1 VNAVPAFVWLIAL
14 PFVGAPLAYFS
25 RRRWVIFGIIG
36 ALWLIFGLQLLQPGS
51 NHYRVGEV
59 GLGLDGA
66 GVLLAGLA
74 LTMGTLIGVYASA
87 YLKHE
92 AGRARDRHDALLLI
106 LIGALLGLGCATDLF
121 NLWLWL
127 ELLSG
132 SAWML
137 VAFHGNRPAALEAT
151 VKYVTQSMVG
161 SALSLI
167 GVALTLWQAGSLD
180 LAQISTAGVSPLLLA
195 AGGFFVIGMGVKAA
209 LVPLHTWL
217 PDAHSQAPS
226 GVSALL
232 SGIVVE
238 AALVALLRSLGA
250 LAGVSFSW
258 GTLLIGCGCLN
269 LIIGNLMALRQSE
282 IKRMLAYSSVAQVGY
297 MLIGFGITALSGDP
311 GGAQGAF
318 FHLITHALLKG
329 LAFLAAGVMAVG
341 LVRPLTLADLSGG
354 AKRAPLAALAL
365 SVAVLGLGGLPPLA
379 GFMSKWQIF
388 VSGFAGSPGWVQA
401 VVIFAAL
408 NSVLS
413 LVYYAPVA
421 LALYRQGDLTTTGT
435 ASTMTA
441 QPVGFSLPLLV
452 MLLVSL
458 LLGLVPGLME
468 TITGEAGAVLGSL
481 WAR

>member
-1 VNAVPAFVWLIAL
+1 MNAVPAFVWLIAL

-25 RRRWVIFGIIG
+25 RRRWVTFGIIT
-36 ALWLIFGLQLLQPGS
+36 ALWVIFGLQLLRPGS

-74 LTMGTLIGVYASA
+74 LALGTLIGVYSSP
-87 YLKHE
+87 YLNHE
-92 AGRARDRHDALLLI
+92 SGRARDRHDALLLI

-137 VAFHGNRPAALEAT
+137 VAFHGSRPGALEST

-161 SALSLI
+161 SALALI
-167 GVALTLWQAGSLD
+167 GVTLTLWQVGSLD
-180 LAQISTAGVSPLLLA
+180 LTQIRTADMSPLLLA

-232 SGIVVE
+232 SGVVVE
-238 AALVALLRSLGA
+238 AGLVALLRVLGA
-250 LAGVSFSW
+250 LSGVSFSW
-258 GTLLIGCGCLN
+258 GGLLIGCGCLN
-269 LIIGNLMALRQSE
+269 LIIGNLMALRQHE

-329 LAFLAAGVMAVG
+329 LAFLAAGAMAVG
-341 LVRPLTLADLSGG
+341 LVRPLALTDLSGG
-354 AKRAPLAALAL
+354 AKRAPLAALTL
-365 SVAVLGLGGLPPLA
+365 SAAVLGLGGLPPLA

-388 VSGFAGSPGWVQA
+388 VSGFAGTPGWVQA
-401 VVIFAAL
+401 AVIFAAL

-421 LALYRQGDLTTTGT
+421 LALYRQGDSTPTLT
-435 ASTMTA
+435 ASTITA
-441 QPVGFSLPLLV
+441 QPVGFALPLVV
-452 MLLVSL
+452 MLLGAV
-458 LLGLVPGLME
+458 LLGLVPGLVE
-468 TITGEAGAVLGSL
+468 SITGEAGAVLGSL
-481 WAR
+481 WTR